1 MDYLLIQKIIAAI
14 LVGYLLGAI
23 PCAYIAGKLRGVDVF
38 ATGSR
43 LGGTA
48 NVFWNIGRWT
58 GTAVFVGDLAK
69 GAAAILVAQLLGV
82 PPTVV
87 LAAGAAVVLGH
98 WMSVFSGFRGGDGMA
113 PLMGITLVALEPL
126 LATVGVVT
134 GFTVVFL
141 MRRSAWRSCWGVV
154 VCFAVLL
161 TLGFYYQMDRG
172 MVTGL
177 TGLAI
182 LVLLRSMIV
191 RRRIAEGAEE
201 DEILLDLDL
210 EADSD
215 LGPTAQENS

>member
-58 GTAVFVGDLAK
+58 GMAVFVGDLAK

-82 PPTVV
+82 PPPVV
-87 LAAGAAVVLGH
+87 LAAGAAAVLGH

-161 TLGFYYQMDRG
+161 TLGLYYQMDRG

-215 LGPTAQENS
+215 LGPAAQENS